1 MYFPEDIKKEQKD
14 IIKLNKKITKDIII
28 TYENA
33 IELISNKNNYLK
45 ILGRIDLT
53 NDIIQNIIL
62 TFIDSPFIDKENYIE
77 IFSSVIETFI
87 YYESIFS
94 KKLSSEEILIYLNN
108 EFNKNEG
115 NIELLNS
122 ISFERLCDKY
132 VRKYWNYNKK

>member
-122 ISFERLCDKY
+122 ISFERLCDKIC
-132 VRKYWNYNKK
+132 